1 MLNYGSEMIEEE
13 EGEENS
19 EGEMQETDKSK
30 EPKINEISV
39 AQMIM
44 EEIIEDGL
52 SFANPGFQ
60 HVFKEYIDN
69 FNEGKLLKAEH
80 FTRQEDQKIARLV
93 SDLMA
98 EKYALSDW
106 SRREIIIKPK
116 TDSIPRFTSEA
127 ILRFKTVKVDN
138 LIKDSVS
145 GLKSVL
151 SDEEKDGVLREVKK
165 YLQFKSELNHE
176 LNRIL

>member
-1 MLNYGSEMIEEE
+1 
-13 EGEENS
+13 
-19 EGEMQETDKSK
+19 
-30 EPKINEISV
+30 
-39 AQMIM
+39 MIM

-52 SFANPGFQ
+52 SFANPDFQ
-60 HVFKEYIDN
+60 LVFKEYIDN

-145 GLKSVL
+145 VLKSVL
-151 SDEEKDGVLREVKK
+151 SDEEKDGVLREIKK
-165 YLQFKSELNHE
+165 YSQFKSELNQE

>member
-1 MLNYGSEMIEEE
+1 
-13 EGEENS
+13 
-19 EGEMQETDKSK
+19 
-30 EPKINEISV
+30 
-39 AQMIM
+39 MIM

-52 SFANPGFQ
+52 AFENPNFQ

-69 FNEGKLLKAEH
+69 FNAGTLLKPEF
-80 FTRQEDQKIARLV
+80 FTRQEDQKITRLV
-93 SDLMA
+93 SDLLA
-98 EKYALSDW
+98 EKYSLADW
-106 SRREIIIKPK
+106 SRREIILKPK

-138 LIKDSVS
+138 LIKNSVS

-151 SDEEKDGVLREVKK
+151 SDEEKDGILREIKK